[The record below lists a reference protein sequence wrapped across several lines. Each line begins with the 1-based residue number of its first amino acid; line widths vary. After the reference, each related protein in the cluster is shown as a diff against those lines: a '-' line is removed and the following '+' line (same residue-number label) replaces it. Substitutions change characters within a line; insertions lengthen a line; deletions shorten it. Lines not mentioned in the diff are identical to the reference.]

1 MKTIYNGYNKDNGET
16 TMKISLSAKQQK
28 ILEFILVLGIV
39 TVISVSILSAANPS
53 SNPPGRDG
61 GYYMYL
67 GKALKSGAKLYD
79 DIWESKGPLIF
90 WINALG
96 MGRDFSRWGL
106 FFIEIVF
113 MAVSLFIAYFAIN
126 KRYGKLPALAT
137 ILLGSYLLTFV
148 IGPGNSVEEF
158 SLPFTWISIAALVL
172 LISKPQ
178 KLFLPFFLMGA
189 TIVLNFLLRANNIGT
204 QAMVIVVSLI
214 FAFTKRKECRF
225 WKSLLFLFLGA
236 LTVILPVSLYFIVN
250 GTFTAMIETS
260 IIYNFFYSTSRGHA
274 FSNSIM
280 PAIDIFSRWFYIIC
294 AIWLLAFARF
304 IFLLTKK
311 TFDPFLL
318 LTVLAFPIEII
329 MSSVSGRG
337 FTHYFICWIPAIMLL
352 LSFAFE
358 LIQQEVIS
366 IKFRDFIE
374 KKRPVL
380 SLFVLLSLLLI
391 STMGPFYSA
400 TKYIRSSI
408 LYPDWSNDFR
418 EPIANVL
425 NEISSEEDKV
435 LVFGGQAG
443 VNVMAKRDSIDYALF
458 YPSIND
464 SELGLEVQE
473 KFFNTLKTIKP
484 KIILDGHRFYPQQIP
499 AIDPRDREDQ
509 TIIIPM
515 AQNLNEVLDWINENY
530 YRYDEAN
537 DYIIF
542 MLKEDTDL

>member
-1 MKTIYNGYNKDNGET
+1 
-16 TMKISLSAKQQK
+16 MKISLSAKQQK

-158 SLPFTWISIAALVL
+158 SLPFTWIPIAALVL

-358 LIQQEVIS
+358 LIQREVIS
-366 IKFRDFIE
+366 IKFRDLVE

-391 STMGPFYSA
+391 STMGSFYSA
-400 TKYIRSSI
+400 TRYIRSSI

-499 AIDPRDREDQ
+499 AIDPHDREDQ